1 MDFQQYQG
9 ASHITGTT
17 TVDGNFGLIYAH
29 TAATLAAGTTS
40 PNINGAALTGAVIP
54 AGTYFGGWFSAI
66 QLSAGRVTAY
76 RV

>member
-1 MDFQQYQG
+1 MDVWEYQG
-9 ASHITGTT
+9 AAHITGTT
-17 TVDGNFGLIYAH
+17 TVAGNFGAIYAH

-40 PNINGAALTGAVIP
+40 PNINGEALTGAVIP
-54 AGTYFGGWFSAI
+54 AGSIFRGWFSAI